1 MRQKELLVAMVLKN
15 LSHIGTALKIQQQT
29 LNEHCQ
35 VLTEQRHAE
44 WNSRSQGCQPHHA
57 EDVKQ
62 LNYVTLLV
70 PRAQQPLAIV

>member
-29 LNEHCQ
+29 LNEDCQ

-44 WNSRSQGCQPHHA
+44 
-57 EDVKQ
+57 
-62 LNYVTLLV
+62 
-70 PRAQQPLAIV
+70 